1 MINTYDLLEMEQLVS
16 EREKAKCETDLN
28 FFLKKAWHCIEPA
41 IDYTTNWHIDAIC
54 EHLQAV
60 TDGEIKRLLINMPP
74 RNLKSVTATV
84 MYPCWTWI
92 NNPYKRF
99 ISVSYSDSLS
109 KRHNMDR
116 RHIIQS
122 PWYQNNWQDNF
133 ILKDDMNTQRKF
145 GNDHEGFMMST
156 SINGTL
162 TGDGGDI
169 IILDDPHNPK
179 KAESD
184 AERQQALDF
193 FTQTLPSRLNDKKSG
208 AIIVI
213 MQRLHEEDISGH
225 ILSKDLGYT
234 HLNLPA
240 VAEEKTI
247 ITFPKTGR
255 EVVRE
260 VGDVLNPAREDK
272 EELEQLKK
280 DMGSYA
286 FSGQY
291 QQTPTPS
298 GGGMAKKWWWRYW
311 KPKGVSLPPVRV
323 KNEDGKYIEIEAIE
337 IPEKFDDMM
346 QSWDMAFKAKK
357 DNDFVGCGIWKK
369 KGADKFLVDLLKERL
384 DFTQSVAAVRNM
396 KKKYPNIR
404 KIVIEDKANG
414 PAVITTLKHEITG
427 IIPYNPGSDSKEA
440 RAAACT
446 PQIEAGNV
454 YLPHPA
460 LYEWVDEYIDIW
472 AKFPLVKHDEE
483 VDITSQALNYWESKP
498 LPAWMQT

>member
-1 MINTYDLLEMEQLVS
+1 MINEKELLFMEEIIKEK
-16 EREKAKCETDLN
+16 ERIKCEGNLN
-28 FFLKKAWHCIEPA
+28 FFLRKAWHCIEPA
-41 IDYTTNWHIDAIC
+41 IDYTANWHIDAIC

-84 MYPCWTWI
+84 MYPCWTWL

-99 ISVSYSDSLS
+99 ISVSYSDALS

-116 RHIIQS
+116 RHIIKS
-122 PWYQNNWQDNF
+122 NWYQSNWKDKF
-133 ILKDDMNTQRKF
+133 VLKDDLDTQRKF
-145 GNDHEGFMMST
+145 GNDKEGFMMST

-179 KAESD
+179 MAESD

-193 FTQTLPSRLNDKKSG
+193 FTQTLPSRLNDKKNG

-225 ILSKDLGYT
+225 ILNKDLGYT

-240 VAEEKTI
+240 IAEQKTI
-247 ITFPKTGR
+247 ITFPKSKK
-255 EVVRE
+255 EIVRE
-260 VGDVLNPAREDK
+260 VGDVLNPKREDK
-272 EELEQLKK
+272 EELDQLQKE
-280 DMGSYA
+280 MGSYA

-291 QQTPTPS
+291 QQSPTPS

-311 KPKGVSLPPVRV
+311 KPKGVKLPPIRI
-323 KNEDGKYIEIEAIE
+323 KNSEGKYIEIEAID
-337 IPEKFDDMM
+337 IPANFDEML
-346 QSWDMAFKAKK
+346 QSWDMAFKANK
-357 DNDFVGCGIWKK
+357 DNDFVSCGVWGKK
-369 KGADKFLVDLLKERL
+369 NADKFLIDLLLERL
-384 DFTQSVAAVRNM
+384 DFTQSVEAVRAM
-396 KKKYPNIR
+396 AKKHPKAYR
-404 KIVIEDKANG
+404 KLIEDKANG
-414 PAVITTLKHEITG
+414 PAVITTLQHEISG

-446 PQIEAGNV
+446 PQIESGNV

-460 LYEWVDEYIDIW
+460 LYSWVDEFIENW
-472 AKFPLVKHDEE
+472 AKFPLVKHDEQ
-483 VDITSQALNYWESKP
+483 VDITSQAFNYWNKNQDFSI
-498 LPAWMQT
+498 W